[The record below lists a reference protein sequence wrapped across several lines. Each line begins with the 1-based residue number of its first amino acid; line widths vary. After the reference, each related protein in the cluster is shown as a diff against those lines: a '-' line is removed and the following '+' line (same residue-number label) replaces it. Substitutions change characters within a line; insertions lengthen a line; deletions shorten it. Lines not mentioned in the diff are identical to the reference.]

1 MTHVKT
7 YYSFTV
13 WLFSA
18 YGVHVR
24 HRSPPQM
31 MQDVHKLSHVTIS
44 NTTLT
49 PLNFRLM
56 TQAPFHIVQMDR
68 IRERPRV
75 ILQQTPMS
83 SLEPRQNMLVN
94 ILVHVLGVLLK
105 L

>member
-1 MTHVKT
+1 
-7 YYSFTV
+7 
-13 WLFSA
+13 
-18 YGVHVR
+18 
-24 HRSPPQM
+24 M

-83 SLEPRQNMLVN
+83 SLEPRQNMLVKILFFSTRCTPQALTRPN
-94 ILVHVLGVLLK
+94 IPK
-105 L
+105 KKNAIYR